1 MKLLQERS
9 REEFINMIIMTMA
22 FAIWLVFIALIFR
35 LILNILGSV
44 FRLSV
49 FLFPAYILYRLFHR
63 NRYYY

>member
-1 MKLLQERS
+1 
-9 REEFINMIIMTMA
+9 MIIMTMA

-35 LILNILGSV
+35 LVLYILGSV

-49 FLFPAYILYRLFHR
+49 YFFPAYILYRLFHR